1 MKPSQILSLYNGEY
15 SFVDNSMPD
24 SHRYHKVVSK
34 SAALQERLKSL
45 VDKDIFDLID
55 KELEYQNEITSIEM
69 EYAYVG
75 GFSFAVSLI
84 LEAIMNS

>member
-15 SFVDNSMPD
+15 SFVDNSRPN

-34 SAALQERLKSL
+34 SSALQAELKSL
-45 VDKDIFDLID
+45 VDKNIYDLID
-55 KELEYQNEITSIEM
+55 KELEYQNEIASIEM

-75 GFSFAVSLI
+75 GFSFAISLF
-84 LEAIMNS
+84 LEAIANG

>member
-1 MKPSQILSLYNGEY
+1 MKPSQILSLYNGEC

-34 SAALQERLKSL
+34 SSDLQDKLKRL
-45 VDKDIFDLID
+45 VDKDVFDLID
-55 KELEYQNEITSIEM
+55 KELEYQSEIASIEM

-75 GFSFAVSLI
+75 GFSFAIKLLLEGVS
-84 LEAIMNS
+84 N